1 MRAFKGCVN
10 LDCDA
15 YKKIHYKKNDQFCV
29 KCGSPLS
36 FVCAGCWKPM
46 ESDEERYCIGCTTEK
61 EQKKAQAVDKA
72 KTISGV
78 VVGTMGAAAGV
89 VEKVG
94 NNTDKIAN
102 GAKKVV
108 DAGVKLKNIKDLKI

>member
-1 MRAFKGCVN
+1 MYWLYHGKR
-10 LDCDA
+10 
-15 YKKIHYKKNDQFCV
+15 
-29 KCGSPLS
+29 
-36 FVCAGCWKPM
+36 
-46 ESDEERYCIGCTTEK
+46 TE
-61 EQKKAQAVDKA
+61 KAQAVDKA

-78 VVGTMGAAAGV
+78 VGTMGAVAGV

-108 DAGVKLKNIKDLKI
+108 DAGVKLKNIKNLKI

>member
-1 MRAFKGCVN
+1 MYWLYHGKR
-10 LDCDA
+10 
-15 YKKIHYKKNDQFCV
+15 
-29 KCGSPLS
+29 
-36 FVCAGCWKPM
+36 
-46 ESDEERYCIGCTTEK
+46 TE
-61 EQKKAQAVDKA
+61 KAQAVDKA
-72 KTISGV
+72 KTISG